1 MADVVYNPLLKR
13 NIQYLGSG
21 SDVDAKI
28 AALQN
33 AINDLQSRLND
44 LKNTKITKV
53 TAAAQLSDLTNGEI
67 FEWQTTT
74 TQQFTQG
81 YFYQKNGNN
90 YTRVDLQ
97 PQYNLPIAAAD
108 TLGGVKVGSGLDIDE
123 SGLLSVA
130 AGDSLKVPRCFTQAQ
145 INDLSAND
153 IFQWQGDTT
162 SDFVN
167 GYFYKKVVEH
177 NIGDLYLH
185 VATNHNISIYNGGSY
200 SLNIGDYYNDSGAT
214 PIFNTTINTAVFSN
228 SSGANC
234 NFIFISNDEQSMA
247 DVAVG
252 DWVLFNN
259 SERNI
264 GTSTVFQWVN
274 NGLFYI
280 AQLTEITRDGFGD
293 ISSFKIGTSAFTWVS
308 RYGRITNSANSIPVN
323 INGVQTNVFYNDAN
337 NAALVF
343 APMANG
349 KFAPVM
355 IFETMAA
362 LENPIMEYVQTDT
375 QPQPTNGSDMIVNF
389 TPDTSAVRANIQSGE
404 TLATI
409 AGKLSNIFKILNTFE
424 FPINDYSYGICLIDV
439 TDWYVNNT
447 STNYKYVLN
456 GLICATRYF
465 GVVDTC
471 SIFNVCANCNYTRNY
486 KLMYSKNNGYSVNVV
501 NYNSR
506 YYIAINRIAISAVQL
521 TFLGVCSNL
530 LTTPI
535 QLTSNDVPVI
545 YSGVEY

>member
-13 NIQYLGSG
+13 NIQYFGGDSG
-21 SDVDAKI
+21 DVDAKI

-33 AINDLQSRLND
+33 AIDD

-123 SGLLSVA
+123 SGILSVA
-130 AGDSLKVPRCFTQAQ
+130 AGDNLKVPRCFTQAQ
-145 INDLSAND
+145 INTLSAND

-214 PIFNTTINTAVFSN
+214 PIYNSTIHNAVFSN

-234 NFIFISNDEQSMA
+234 QFIFISNDEQSWS

-259 SERNI
+259 SEQNL
-264 GTSTVFQWVN
+264 GKSTVFQWVN

-280 AQLTEITRDGFGD
+280 AQLSEITRDGFGD
-293 ISSFKIGTSAFTWVS
+293 ISSFKIGTSTFTWVS
-308 RYGRITNSANSIPVN
+308 RYGRITNYGNSIPVN
-323 INGVQTNVFYNDAN
+323 INGVQTNVFYDDAN

-355 IFETMAA
+355 IFETMA
-362 LENPIMEYVQTDT
+362 EVETPIMGYVQTDT
-375 QPQPTNGSDMIVNF
+375 QPQPQLATTTVNGLMSYVDKIKLNDLSVVELSVSVNWMNDFSGSVRVFKYGNILQVYLTLVATQNVVVNSRICDVNLTPNLSTYYVVGCLRSVSDGILFLFTSSQNQKLTFYLAQNYTANSIYNGS
-389 TPDTSAVRANIQSGE
+389 
-404 TLATI
+404 
-409 AGKLSNIFKILNTFE
+409 
-424 FPINDYSYGICLIDV
+424 
-439 TDWYVNNT
+439 
-447 STNYKYVLN
+447 
-456 GLICATRYF
+456 
-465 GVVDTC
+465 
-471 SIFNVCANCNYTRNY
+471 
-486 KLMYSKNNGYSVNVV
+486 
-501 NYNSR
+501 
-506 YYIAINRIAISAVQL
+506 
-521 TFLGVCSNL
+521 FLL
-530 LTTPI
+530 L
-535 QLTSNDVPVI
+535 Q
-545 YSGVEY
+545 

>member
-1 MADVVYNPLLKR
+1 MADVVFNPLLKR
-13 NIQYLGSG
+13 NLQYLGGDSG
-21 SDVDAKI
+21 DVDAKI

-123 SGLLSVA
+123 SGKLSVA
-130 AGDSLKVPRCFTQAQ
+130 AGDNLKVPRCFTQAQ
-145 INDLSAND
+145 INNLSAND
-153 IFQWQGDTT
+153 IFQWQGDTN
-162 SDFVN
+162 SDFIN

-185 VATNHNISIYNGGSY
+185 VATNHNVSIYNGGSY

-214 PIFNTTINTAVFSN
+214 PLYNSTINTAVYSN

-234 NFIFISNDEQSMA
+234 QFIFISNDEQSWS

-259 SERNI
+259 SEQNL
-264 GTSTVFQWVN
+264 GKSTVFQWVN

-280 AQLTEITRDGFGD
+280 AQLSEITRDGFGD
-293 ISSFKIGTSAFTWVS
+293 ISSFKIGTSSFTWVS
-308 RYGRITNSANSIPVN
+308 RYGRITNYANSIPVN
-323 INGVQTNVFYNDAN
+323 INGVQTNVFYNDEN

-355 IFETMAA
+355 IFETMAE
-362 LENPIMEYVQTDT
+362 LETPIMGYVQTDT
-375 QPQPTNGSDMIVNF
+375 QPHSGNGSDYTISF
-389 TPDTSAVRANIQSGE
+389 EPDSPDERAIQSGDKLSQIAVKINSFITNNIIYFPYVNIGNFNLVDAAKNIIDSIYDSSRYNGNCFICGVVKAANLLYFWGCKYDISSGKYCCFHFARAFPTTG
-404 TLATI
+404 TLEII
-409 AGKLSNIFKILNTFE
+409 AG
-424 FPINDYSYGICLIDV
+424 
-439 TDWYVNNT
+439 
-447 STNYKYVLN
+447 
-456 GLICATRYF
+456 
-465 GVVDTC
+465 
-471 SIFNVCANCNYTRNY
+471 
-486 KLMYSKNNGYSVNVV
+486 
-501 NYNSR
+501 
-506 YYIAINRIAISAVQL
+506 
-521 TFLGVCSNL
+521 
-530 LTTPI
+530 
-535 QLTSNDVPVI
+535 
-545 YSGVEY
+545 YSGNDFVTRDII

>member
-13 NIQYLGSG
+13 NIQYLGGDSG
-21 SDVDAKI
+21 DVDAKI

-108 TLGGVKVGSGLDIDE
+108 TLGGVKVGSGLNID
-123 SGLLSVA
+123 GGGVLSVTG
-130 AGDSLKVPRCFTQAQ
+130 GDGLKVPRCFTQAQ

-153 IFQWQGDTT
+153 IFQWQGETN

-214 PIFNTTINTAVFSN
+214 PLYNSTVHTAVYSN

-234 NFIFISNDEQSMA
+234 NFIFISNDEQSWA

-259 SERNI
+259 SEQNL
-264 GTSTVFQWVN
+264 GKANVFQWGN
-274 NGLFYI
+274 NGIFYI
-280 AQLTEITRDGFGD
+280 AQLSEITRDGFGD
-293 ISSFKIGTSAFTWVS
+293 ISSFKIGTSTFTWVS
-308 RYGRITNSANSIPVN
+308 RYGRITNYANSIPVN
-323 INGVQTNVFYNDAN
+323 INGVQTNVFYNDDN

-355 IFETMAA
+355 IFETMA
-362 LENPIMEYVQTDT
+362 EVETPIMGYEQTDT
-375 QPQPTNGSDMIVNF
+375 QPQPTNGSDIIVNF
-389 TPDTSAVRANIQSGE
+389 TPDTSAVRANIQNGD
-404 TLATI
+404 TLAQI
-409 AGKLSNIFKILNTFE
+409 AATLSRRVLLTYTPNSDAINSLILSAYVNFNLVIVAGSVNLKTYQNGLLLATFDNGIGGCTMVANSSNASSCILGIVSS
-424 FPINDYSYGICLIDV
+424 FYLRIYNSPSLNVDYSFGGI
-439 TDWYVNNT
+439 
-447 STNYKYVLN
+447 
-456 GLICATRYF
+456 
-465 GVVDTC
+465 
-471 SIFNVCANCNYTRNY
+471 
-486 KLMYSKNNGYSVNVV
+486 GY
-501 NYNSR
+501 
-506 YYIAINRIAISAVQL
+506 
-521 TFLGVCSNL
+521 L
-530 LTTPI
+530 L
-535 QLTSNDVPVI
+535 
-545 YSGVEY
+545 